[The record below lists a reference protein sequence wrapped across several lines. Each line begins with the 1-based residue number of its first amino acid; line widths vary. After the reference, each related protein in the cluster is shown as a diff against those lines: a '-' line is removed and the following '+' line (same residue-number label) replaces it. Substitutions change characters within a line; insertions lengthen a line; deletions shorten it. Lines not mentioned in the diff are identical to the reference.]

1 MSSSLFSPIK
11 LRDLQ
16 LNNRIVVSPMCQYQA
31 EDGNV
36 NDWHLAH
43 YGSLSMGAAGL
54 VLTEMTDVS
63 AEGRISLQCA
73 GIYSDDNVAAWKRVV
88 DFCKKF
94 GVAAIG
100 VQLGHAGRKG
110 STLPPA
116 KDGLPLSAEQ
126 GAWETVA
133 PSAIPFAPNW
143 HSPREA
149 TKADLQ
155 KIKADF
161 VAAVDRCEA
170 IGFDVIELH
179 AGHGYLMNQFL
190 SPITNQRTDEYGG
203 NLENR
208 MRFVLEV
215 FEAMRARWPQGKP
228 MGARVSATDYVEG
241 EGFTPDEA
249 VVLARELKA
258 RGIDYVDVSGGGLDP
273 RQKPP
278 FDVAYQVPM
287 AEKVKREADVTTMTV
302 GLIDDQKVAD
312 ELIASGKVDL
322 VKIGRGALYNPRWA
336 WHAAAT
342 LGAETQFPGKY
353 FAAQPK
359 FRPWIFAKA

>member
-1 MSSSLFSPIK
+1 MSVPLFAPLK
-11 LRDLQ
+11 LRDLE
-16 LNNRIVVSPMCQYQA
+16 LNNRIAVSSMCQYQS

-36 NDWHLAH
+36 NDWHLMH

-73 GIYSDDNVAAWKRVV
+73 GLYSDANEASWKRVV

-94 GVAAIG
+94 GVARIG
-100 VQLGHAGRKG
+100 MQLGHAGRKG

-116 KDGLPLSAEQ
+116 RDGLPLTAEQ
-126 GAWETVA
+126 GAWPTVA
-133 PSAIPFAPNW
+133 PSAIPFAANW
-143 HSPREA
+143 HTPRAA
-149 TKADLQ
+149 TRADLE

-161 VAAVDRCEA
+161 VAAVDRCERV
-170 IGFDVIELH
+170 GFDLIELH

-190 SPITNQRTDEYGG
+190 SPITNTRTDEYGG
-203 NLENR
+203 SLENR

-215 FEAMRARWPQGKP
+215 FEAIRARWPQGKP
-228 MGARVSATDYVEG
+228 IGARVSATDYVEG
-241 EGFTPDEA
+241 EGFTVDEA

-278 FDVAYQVPM
+278 FGVAYQVPM
-287 AEKVKREADVTTMTV
+287 AEKVRRETGLVTSTV
-302 GLIDDQKVAD
+302 GLIDDPRGANDIV
-312 ELIASGKVDL
+312 ASGKVDF

-336 WHAAAT
+336 WHAATA

-359 FRPWIFAKA
+359 FRPWIFART